1 MLQIIMEQAV
11 FNIAPLILV
20 FPVIGVLF
28 NAFFGRSFIN
38 ADRKI
43 GERWSGWFATFMA
56 ISSFVVVVILDFA
69 LQGNGHQTVIVD
81 LMPWISIPS
90 FGLEVPWALQIDTLS
105 VTMML
110 VVTGVGSII
119 HVYSIGYMHG
129 DENYSRYFTYLNLF
143 LFFMLILVS
152 GSSYLVLFVGW
163 EGVGLCSYLL
173 ISFWFA
179 RVDKDGVWMNANA
192 GRKAFIVNRVGDFA
206 MVLAII
212 LTFYAFGSVQFNAV
226 FDTAVAI
233 VDPTFEAG
241 HGDAHGEETDSHGE
255 EAADSH
261 GEESADSHGEEAA
274 ADSHS
279 EEYAEFEDEEL
290 SLFASEGVDRAGEL
304 ENFGFIVSVITLL
317 FLLAATGKSAQLILH
332 VWLPD
337 AMAGPT
343 PASSLIHAATMVTS
357 GIYLIVR
364 SNVLFEIAR
373 ASGFTW
379 FANLTTP
386 DIVALVGAT
395 TALYAGLIA
404 FTKNDIKKV
413 LAYSTVSQLGF
424 MIAAAGMGAYIAAMF
439 HLITHA
445 FFKALLFMGAGSVIH
460 GMEHGHHDLAHGHD
474 DHGDEHHHED
484 DGFDPQDMRFMGGLR
499 HKMPWTFWTYLIGAL
514 ALAGIFP
521 FAGFWS
527 KDEILAHAFA
537 TGNRE
542 ISSIMI
548 VVYIMLTIAAMCT
561 AFYMARQVSM
571 VFFGKPRH
579 EAADHAHESSR
590 IMTIPL
596 VILAFFAVVIGLA
609 NLPRFNGQDFAG
621 QGNLV
626 LEHWLEHSLAVFELS
641 EENVL
646 HAPHTPTSI
655 DLNVAGI
662 STGLALLALG
672 LGFFLYRGRPEKATD
687 PDLTEKVPFLWSV
700 FGRLP
705 LDSLYMKVVIPL
717 FNRFAHWLA
726 HTFEWAFWHDFFHN
740 RIIRDTFVEF
750 ASFMANVIDKQGVDG
765 IVNGVGSL
773 TKRLA
778 GSLRLS
784 QTGYARTY
792 ALSVFLGAILL
803 LIIFLWPLM
812 AG

>member
-1 MLQIIMEQAV
+1 MEGI
-11 FNIAPLILV
+11 FGIAPLILV
-20 FPVIGVLF
+20 FPIIGVLF

-38 ADRKI
+38 YDRKI
-43 GERWSGWFATFMA
+43 GERWSGWFATLMA
-56 ISSFVVVVILDFA
+56 IAAFVVVVILDFG
-69 LQGNGHQTVIVD
+69 LQGNGHHVEIVY
-81 LMPWISIPS
+81 LMDWINIPS
-90 FGLEVPWALQIDTLS
+90 FGFVVPWALQIDTLS

-110 VVTGVGSII
+110 VITGVGSII

-173 ISFWFA
+173 ISFWFD

-192 GRKAFIVNRVGDFA
+192 GRKAFITNRVGDFA

-212 LTFYAFGSVQFNAV
+212 LTFYTFGSLEFQPVFNSAV
-226 FDTAVAI
+226 EM
-233 VDPTFEAG
+233 FEAHHPIVLFG
-241 HGDAHGEETDSHGE
+241 NEV
-255 EAADSH
+255 
-261 GEESADSHGEEAA
+261 
-274 ADSHS
+274 
-279 EEYAEFEDEEL
+279 EL
-290 SLFASEGVDRAGEL
+290 GAVLTA
-304 ENFGFIVSVITLL
+304 ITLL
-317 FLLAATGKSAQLILH
+317 FLMGATGKSAQLVLH

-364 SNVLFEIAR
+364 SNVLYEIAR
-373 ASGFTW
+373 ASHFTI
-379 FANLTTP
+379 FANLTSS
-386 DIVALVGAT
+386 DVVALVGAS

-404 FTKNDIKKV
+404 FTKYDIKKV

-460 GMEHGHHDLAHGHD
+460 GMEHGHHDLAHGD
-474 DHGDEHHHED
+474 DHHHED
-484 DGFDPQDMRFMGGLR
+484 DGFNPQDMRFMGGLR
-499 HKMPWTFWTYLIGAL
+499 HKMPTTFWTYLIGSL

-542 ISSIMI
+542 ISSVMI
-548 VVYIMLTIAAMCT
+548 VVYIMLSIAAMCT
-561 AFYMARQVSM
+561 AFYMARQLSM
-571 VFFGKPRH
+571 VFFGKSRH
-579 EAADHAHESSR
+579 EAAEHAHESSR

-596 VILAFFAVVIGLA
+596 IILAFFAVVIGLA
-609 NLPRFNGQDFAG
+609 NLPKFNDVEFAG
-621 QGNLV
+621 EANLV
-626 LEHWLEHSLAVFELS
+626 LEHWLEHSLLVFELG
-641 EENVL
+641 EEGVL
-646 HAPHTPTSI
+646 EHPPHTPTSI
-655 DLNVAGI
+655 DLFVAGA
-662 STGLALLALG
+662 STALALVALG
-672 LGFFLYRGRPEKATD
+672 LGFFLYRNRPEKATD
-687 PDLTEKVPFLWSV
+687 PDLTEKVPFLWTV

-705 LDSLYMKVVIPL
+705 LDSLYMKGVIPA
-717 FNRFAHWLA
+717 FNKLAHWFG
-726 HTFEWAFWHDFFHN
+726 HTIDWAFWHDFVHE
-740 RIIRDTFVEF
+740 RIIRDTFVELANF
-750 ASFMANVIDKQGVDG
+750 FSNVIDKQGVDG
-765 IVNGVGSL
+765 FVNGLGNV
-773 TKRLA
+773 TKRVA

-784 QTGYARTY
+784 QTGMARTY
-792 ALSVFLGAILL
+792 ALSVFLGAVLL
-803 LIIFLWPLM
+803 LIYFLWPLM

>member
-1 MLQIIMEQAV
+1 MEGI
-11 FNIAPLILV
+11 FGLAPLILV
-20 FPVIGVLF
+20 FPIIGVLF
-28 NAFFGRSFIN
+28 NALVGRKFID
-38 ADRKI
+38 ADRKV
-43 GERWSGWFATFMA
+43 GERWSGWFATLMA
-56 ISSFVVVVILDFA
+56 IASFVVVVLLDLG
-69 LQGNGHQTVIVD
+69 LQANGHHAEVVY
-81 LMPWISIPS
+81 LMDWINIPS
-90 FGLEVPWALQIDTLS
+90 FDFVVPWALQIDTLS

-129 DENYSRYFTYLNLF
+129 DEHYSRYFTYLNLF
-143 LFFMLILVS
+143 LLFMLILVS
-152 GSSYLVLFVGW
+152 GSNYLVLFVGW

-173 ISFWFA
+173 ISFWFE
-179 RVDKDGVWMNANA
+179 RTDKNGVWMNANA
-192 GRKAFIVNRVGDFA
+192 GRKAFITNRVGDFA

-212 LTFYAFGSVQFNAV
+212 LTFYTFGTLEFTPV
-226 FDTAVAI
+226 FDTAVEM
-233 VDPTFEAG
+233 FE
-241 HGDAHGEETDSHGE
+241 HQEPIT
-255 EAADSH
+255 
-261 GEESADSHGEEAA
+261 
-274 ADSHS
+274 
-279 EEYAEFEDEEL
+279 
-290 SLFASEGVDRAGEL
+290 LFANETFGVEGIEVALGAVL
-304 ENFGFIVSVITLL
+304 SAITFL
-317 FLLAATGKSAQLILH
+317 FLLGATGKSAQLVLH

-364 SNVLFEIAR
+364 SNVLYEIAR
-373 ASGFTW
+373 ASHYTIIG
-379 FANLTTP
+379 NLTTS

-460 GMEHGHHDLAHGHD
+460 GMEHGHHELAHGHD
-474 DHGDEHHHED
+474 GHDEHHHED
-484 DGFDPQDMRFMGGLR
+484 DGFDPQDMRYMGGLR
-499 HKMPWTFWTYLIGAL
+499 HKMPTTFWTYLIGAV

-542 ISSIMI
+542 ISQVML
-548 VVYIMLTIAAMCT
+548 VVFVMLLLAAMCT
-561 AFYMARQVSM
+561 AFYMGRQLSM

-579 EAADHAHESSR
+579 EAVEHAHESPR

-596 VILAFFAVVIGLA
+596 IVLAFFAVVIGLA
-609 NLPRFNGQDFAG
+609 NLPRYNDVAYAG
-621 QGNLV
+621 EAHLV
-626 LEHWLEHSLAVFELS
+626 LEHWLEHSVMVFEL
-641 EENVL
+641 EEEGVL
-646 HAPHTPTSI
+646 EHPPHTPTSI
-655 DLNVAGI
+655 QPGI
-662 STGLALLALG
+662 ALGSTLAALAAMGLA
-672 LGFFLYRGRPEKATD
+672 FFLYRNKPQKATD
-687 PDLTEKVPFLWSV
+687 PDLTEKIPGLWSI

-705 LDSLYMKVVIPL
+705 VDTLYMKVFIPL

-726 HTFEWAFWHDFFHN
+726 HRFEWAFWHDFFHN

-750 ASFMANVIDKQGVDG
+750 AGFMANVIDKQGVDG
-765 IVNGVGSL
+765 IVNGVGSV
-773 TKRLA
+773 TKRIA
-778 GSLRLS
+778 GGLRLS

-792 ALSVFLGAILL
+792 ALSVFLGAVLL
-803 LIIFLWPLM
+803 LILFLWPLM